1 MLDRRDSVGV
11 MPTPRNSEQD
21 RLTFHVP
28 RELRLE
34 AERAADEQDLTLAQ
48 LCRRGLR
55 LALQAESVVL
65 TTATRDSESEGKTT

>member
-1 MLDRRDSVGV
+1 

-28 RELRLE
+28 RELRLD
-34 AERAADEQDLTLAQ
+34 AERAADLRDLTLAQ

-55 LALQAESVVL
+55 LAVQAESIVM
-65 TTATRDSESEGKTT
+65 TTASRDPEGESA